1 MQLNVVFI
9 ATALLAS
16 ASLAI
21 SVTVPVPVVTVFDGA
36 NCTGKGVILPLVLPD
51 VCFGLGADTK
61 RSIGYSNIPNEIQF
75 FVSNGVSPCTNPP
88 QLIRNDGS
96 GCATAPDG

>member
-21 SVTVPVPVVTVFDGA
+21 SVTVPVPVVTAFDGA
-36 NCTGKGVILPLVLPD
+36 NCNGKGVILPLVLPD
-51 VCFGLGADTK
+51 VCFGFGADTK
-61 RSIGYSNIPNEIQF
+61 RSIGYSNIPSEIQF
-75 FVSNGVSPCTNPP
+75 FVSGGLSPCTNPP